1 MFGFLTTT
9 RREQAG
15 PLASV
20 GEADHF
26 WRSLPRNDPLNAQ
39 KSVCEALADVVLEKD
54 PSRDQVRALLAMEQR
69 ARPLSSALL
78 VNYGARSASA
88 KPFERRYWRAA
99 IELSRAFA
107 TAFEYL
113 LRYVREE
120 PAARSWRQSAPVVTL
135 RMFRH
140 RQVEFLLHP
149 FVNDASIPETWAEL
163 HSTYQ
168 FVEAQGWAHHPI
180 PDNDEPDGNRGS
192 TLQKEYIHILLLD
205 LMNGGQFSPYDA
217 FWLSRWVPH
226 WTHTVALRPSVDD
239 GTLGADY
246 FVVDLDSAEGLKRV
260 SPGPL
265 GHALYIDATPLLA
278 SIASDIESMRDPLN
292 PSRIPS
298 SFGSSRQVK
307 LLRKV
312 ANSYSP
318 RPPRVNRRGE
328 RKPASFAVK
337 AVIGLGH
344 IVKMLRHEEKKK
356 LMATPLLPE
365 VEEITITV
373 TGGYT
378 QSSAES
384 VNTEGPNVAP
394 SGHEFGVQH
403 HLWQLN
409 DKSASGCRLRAPS
422 QDALRVVPGTLV
434 AIRDDESM
442 RWSLVVVRRIKTRIG
457 DRVDIGVEYVGHN
470 PRGVTMAFEA
480 SALDGTQESRKPA
493 SGVFTA
499 LYLRESAKQP
509 VMPFKTLIVSAG
521 TSMGARSLMLRS
533 ASAEYTVRLR
543 EPIEEQDDFVWLP
556 YEVLDRRTAE
566 AAVPA
571 AAPPGAIPLQF
582 PTKGEALPG
591 ESPSDWLIPHVGN
604 RAENAA

>member
-1 MFGFLTTT
+1 M
-9 RREQAG
+9 
-15 PLASV
+15 
-20 GEADHF
+20 
-26 WRSLPRNDPLNAQ
+26 RN
-39 KSVCEALADVVLEKD
+39 
-54 PSRDQVRALLAMEQR
+54 
-69 ARPLSSALL
+69 
-78 VNYGARSASA
+78 
-88 KPFERRYWRAA
+88 
-99 IELSRAFA
+99 
-107 TAFEYL
+107 
-113 LRYVREE
+113 E
-120 PAARSWRQSAPVVTL
+120 PAARSWREYAPAVVL

-140 RQVEFLLHP
+140 RQVEFLLRP
-149 FVNDASIPETWAEL
+149 FVNDAPIPETWAEL

-168 FVEAQGWAHHPI
+168 FVESQGWAHHPI
-180 PDNDEPDGNRGS
+180 PDKGEGEADAPG
-192 TLQKEYIHILLLD
+192 TLQKEYVHILLLD

-226 WTHTVALRPSVDD
+226 WTHTVVLRPNPAEGSPEGDH
-239 GTLGADY
+239 

-265 GHALYIDATPLLA
+265 GHALYIHATPLLA
-278 SIASDIESMRDPLN
+278 SIESEIESLRDPLN
-292 PSRIPS
+292 PVRVPS
-298 SFGSSRQVK
+298 WFGYPRQAR

-328 RKPASFAVK
+328 RKPASSSVK
-337 AVIGLGH
+337 AVIGLAQ

-356 LMATPLLPE
+356 LMAAPLPVPE

-384 VNTEGPNVAP
+384 VNTEGPNGAP

-403 HLWQLN
+403 HLWQLK

-422 QDALRVVPGTLV
+422 QDASRVVPGTLV
-434 AIRDDESM
+434 AIRDEESM
-442 RWSLVVVRRIKTRIG
+442 RWSLVVVRRLKTRIG
-457 DRVDIGVEYVGHN
+457 DRVDIGVEYVGQN

-480 SALDGTQESRKPA
+480 SALDGMQEPSRQT

-509 VMPFKTLIVSAG
+509 VMPFKTLIMSAG
-521 TSMGARSLMLRS
+521 ASTGTRSLTLRS
-533 ASAEYTVRLR
+533 ANADYTVRLK

-556 YEVLDRRTAE
+556 YEVLDRRAGETAG
-566 AAVPA
+566 PA
-571 AAPPGAIPLQF
+571 ATPAGATPLQF
-582 PTKGEALPG
+582 APRMESLPG
-591 ESPSDWLIPHVGN
+591 ESPSDWMIPHIRN